1 MTECE
6 CLDTHTGIFMSFLR
20 IFETFRNFENPGNH
34 PLIAFHNNTACVEI
48 PEIDTCDFEDSVV
61 RCHADQISVH
71 LPKCAF
77 TDGEL
82 DLGEIHLGKNLNLL
96 FDT

>member
-1 MTECE
+1 
-6 CLDTHTGIFMSFLR
+6 MSFLS
-20 IFETFRNFENPGNH
+20 IFETSKNFENHSNH
-34 PLIAFHNNTACVEI
+34 PIIAFHNDTACVEI

-82 DLGEIHLGKNLNLL
+82 DLGEIHLGKNLIFFIFFLTFPNV
-96 FDT
+96 FSWS

>member
-1 MTECE
+1 MKN
-6 CLDTHTGIFMSFLR
+6 FMMFLS
-20 IFETFRNFENPGNH
+20 IFETFRNFENHGNH
-34 PLIAFHNNTACVEI
+34 PIIAFHNDTACVEI

-82 DLGEIHLGKNLNLL
+82 DLGEIHLGKNLIFLIFF
-96 FDT
+96 FDISKCF